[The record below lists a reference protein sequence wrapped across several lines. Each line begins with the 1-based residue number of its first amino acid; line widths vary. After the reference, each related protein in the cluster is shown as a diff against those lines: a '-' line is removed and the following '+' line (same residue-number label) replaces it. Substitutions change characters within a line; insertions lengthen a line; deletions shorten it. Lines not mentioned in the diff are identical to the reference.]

1 MRFTVFE
8 VWGSWCGSGFEV
20 SGYGWG
26 FGVLVFRGSGFRGS
40 RFRVRCFE
48 AWGFFV
54 GFRLSGFR
62 VRGFRGSTFL
72 EFRVKGVV
80 FGVRGFRGS
89 GFCVSGFRG
98 SRLWSVFQ
106 ASHWRFGVSPLGFGV

>member
-62 VRGFRGSTFL
+62 VRGFRGRGFEL
-72 EFRVKGVV
+72 RVRSLG
-80 FGVRGFRGS
+80 FGVLEVR
-89 GFCVSGFRG
+89 
-98 SRLWSVFQ
+98 
-106 ASHWRFGVSPLGFGV
+106 RFGVSC